1 MSTFNLSQVTIPT
14 PQPYNNK
21 ENNQQR
27 ENLCYV
33 LLQAIGQAKQAGFTF
48 ADTQA
53 SLTID
58 VSGIESALR
67 DLKYNSEVLDLGPIK
82 IYLTGKTLSL
92 VPV

>member
-1 MSTFNLSQVTIPT
+1 MSTFDLSQVTIPT
-14 PQPYNNK
+14 PQPYDNK
-21 ENNQQR
+21 DANKQR

-33 LLQAIGQAKQAGFTF
+33 LLQVVSQAKQAGFTLT
-48 ADTQA
+48 DTQV
-53 SLTID
+53 SLTVD
-58 VSGIESALR
+58 VTGIEDALR